1 MNYAI
6 ESIDMSDFCR
16 LYSDRWEKEYK
27 TENSRNRK
35 GVFRDHRV
43 VNGVIIFIRF
53 TIRSRPGDFRGT
65 FSYLKHF
72 NNRRDFIRAKI

>member
-35 GVFRDHRV
+35 GA
-43 VNGVIIFIRF
+43 G
-53 TIRSRPGDFRGT
+53 PGSQGC
-65 FSYLKHF
+65 
-72 NNRRDFIRAKI
+72 

>member
-27 TENSRNRK
+27 TEKFPEQKRRCSGITGLLMAYHFHQIYNTVK
-35 GVFRDHRV
+35 
-43 VNGVIIFIRF
+43 
-53 TIRSRPGDFRGT
+53 PGDFRGT
-65 FSYLKHF
+65 FFLS
-72 NNRRDFIRAKI
+72 

>member
-27 TENSRNRK
+27 TENIPEQK
-35 GVFRDHRV
+35 TAV
-43 VNGVIIFIRF
+43 
-53 TIRSRPGDFRGT
+53 PG
-65 FSYLKHF
+65 SQSC
-72 NNRRDFIRAKI
+72 